1 MTDEIIGKVYKN
13 NAGQEYKVI
22 HIAGTVRNGVKK
34 YRIRFLKTGY
44 ERDIEKVEIKRGK
57 IKDRYAPSVFGI
69 GIIGNY
75 NVKDYKREYSLW
87 SGMLERCYDTN
98 STGYS
103 SYGAKG
109 VTVCDRWHHFENFL
123 HDLSLVDRFNYEE
136 FYGGNLYLDKD
147 LKQQSTPLGER
158 VYSLHTCTFLTF
170 EENNELANH
179 EHRKI
184 EFIAVDTKGNA
195 IRHKGVKEFCRNNEG
210 FHRQRIM
217 DCLKKKAL
225 THKGWRFFYPNDY
238 REDVI

>member
-1 MTDEIIGKVYKN
+1 M
-13 NAGQEYKVI
+13 
-22 HIAGTVRNGVKK
+22 RNGVKK

-179 EHRKI
+179 EHRKLNLLQLI
-184 EFIAVDTKGNA
+184 QKGMQFVIKELKSFVETMKVFID
-195 IRHKGVKEFCRNNEG
+195 KE
-210 FHRQRIM
+210 
-217 DCLKKKAL
+217 
-225 THKGWRFFYPNDY
+225 
-238 REDVI
+238 